1 MASQKKT
8 LIFDF
13 DGTLA
18 DTFGIAISV
27 FRKLARKWHD
37 TGDDEI
43 ERLRSLPARE
53 ALKQLGVRWW
63 HLPYIIYEG
72 RRAVK
77 QQMETVVAIKGIPPV
92 VKALHERGYQLLIIS
107 SNSTKNI
114 NRFLVRNNLNEYFD
128 GVWGGKGIFAKGA
141 AIKEIALRS
150 GLSLQDC
157 TYIGDEV
164 RDVDASKHAG
174 IPYVVVSWGYNNRKA
189 LETAKAETLIDKP
202 EELLKLFP

>member
-1 MASQKKT
+1 MGAPKT

-37 TGDDEI
+37 TGDEEV

-53 ALKQLGVRWW
+53 ALKQLGVRVW
-63 HLPYIIYEG
+63 HLPYIIYHG

-77 QQMETVVAIKGIPPV
+77 EQMETVIAIKGIPPV
-92 VKALHERGYQLLIIS
+92 VKELHERGYNLLIIS

-114 NRFLVRNNLNEYFD
+114 NRFLERNKLGEYFD

-141 AIKEIALRS
+141 AIKEIARKS
-150 GLSLQDC
+150 GLALKDC
-157 TYIGDEV
+157 VYIGDEV
-164 RDVDASKHAG
+164 RDVDAAKHAG
-174 IPYVVVSWGYNNRKA
+174 IPYVVVSWGYNNRMA
-189 LETAKAETLIDKP
+189 LENAKAKTLIDKP

>member
-1 MASQKKT
+1 MASPKT

-18 DTFGIAISV
+18 DTFGIAITV

-37 TGDDEI
+37 TGDQEV
-43 ERLRSLPARE
+43 ERLRGLPARE

-77 QQMETVVAIKGIPPV
+77 EQMETVVAIKGIPPV
-92 VKALHERGYQLLIIS
+92 VKELHERGYRLLIIS

-114 NRFLVRNNLNEYFD
+114 NRFLERNHLSEYFD
-128 GVWGGKGIFAKGA
+128 GVWGGKGLFVKGA
-141 AIKEIALRS
+141 AIKEIARKS
-150 GLSLQDC
+150 GLSLEDC

-189 LETAKAETLIDKP
+189 LENAKAETLIDKP